1 MADKIKNLAV
11 VVLASLFVGGFALW
25 SLLQPDAA
33 TSVAERRPLAQMP
46 EISAESVLSGAFMT
60 DFERYTLDQFPLRD
74 TFRTVKACT
83 ALYAMGQKDNNGLY
97 TVDGYVSKLDYPL
110 DTSSVDYALGRF
122 QFVYDRY
129 LAEAD
134 VNVYFSVIPDKNTFM
149 AAENGYPAFD
159 YAELCDR
166 ARSGTSFAQ
175 FIDIAP
181 LLELSDYYRT
191 DTHWRQESI
200 TDVAAYLLTA
210 MGAEADAPD
219 YTVQEADTPFYGTYA
234 GQAALP
240 LQPDALRYLESD
252 TLARCTVYDHETAS
266 EIPVY
271 ALEAAAGKDPY
282 ALFLSGSK
290 SLLTIRNP
298 DAKTDRRLIL
308 FRDSFGSSLAPLLVS
323 GYSEITLVDIRYISP
338 VILDRFIDFEDQ
350 DVLFLYSA
358 SILNNSETI
367 K

>member
-1 MADKIKNLAV
+1 MADKIKNSAV
-11 VVLASLFVGGFALW
+11 VALAALFIGGFALW

-33 TSVAERRPLAQMP
+33 ESVAERRPLAQLP
-46 EISAESVLSGAFMT
+46 ELSAESVLSGAFMT

-74 TFRTVKACT
+74 AFRTVKACT

-97 TVDGYVSKLDYPL
+97 VVDGYVSKLDYPL
-110 DTSSVDYALGRF
+110 DTASVDYAASRL

-129 LAEAD
+129 LAGRDMD
-134 VNVYFSVIPDKNTFM
+134 VYLAVIPDKNTFM

-159 YAELCDR
+159 YDELCDR
-166 ARSGTSFAQ
+166 VRSETSFAR

-181 LLELSDYYRT
+181 DLELADYYRT

-200 TDVAAYLLTA
+200 TDVAAHLLAA

-219 YTVQEADTPFYGTYA
+219 YTVRKADAPFYGTYA
-234 GQAALP
+234 GQSALP
-240 LQPDALRYLESD
+240 LAPDALRYLESD
-252 TLARCTVYDHETAS
+252 TLARCTVYDYETAR

-271 ALEAAAGKDPY
+271 ALEQAAGKDPY

-290 SLLTIRNP
+290 SLLTIQNP
-298 DAKTDRRLIL
+298 DAETDRRLIL
-308 FRDSFGSSLAPLLVS
+308 FRDSFGSSLAPLLVA
-323 GYSEITLVDIRYISP
+323 GYKEITLVDIRYIAP
-338 VILDRFIDFEDQ
+338 AILDRFLSFEDQ

-358 SILNNSETI
+358 SILNNSETM